1 MAMRQLNHIT
11 VIVNDKEKSA
21 RFYEEAFRLKR
32 TDRLTEKICP
42 YGGIWY
48 DLTDKVQLHVWQRDH
63 LMEKTEQHF
72 ALIVDDYD
80 DLTSRIEKFGGRVE
94 PTKLLPGC
102 KKRAYTYDPDDN
114 RIEIMELLS

>member
-1 MAMRQLNHIT
+1 MAIKQLNHIT
-11 VIVNDKEKSA
+11 LIVNDKDQSS
-21 RFYEEAFRLKR
+21 RFYEEAFCLKR

-48 DLTDKVQLHVWQRDH
+48 DLTPEVQLHVWQRDH
-63 LMEKTEQHF
+63 KTEKTEQHF

-80 DLTSRIEKFGGRVE
+80 ALTARIESFGGKVE

-102 KKRAYTYDPDDN
+102 RKRAYTYDPDGN
-114 RIEIMELLS
+114 RIEVMELLQ